1 MSGVGRSNDFYTE
14 LVDWRRTIHQQPE
27 LSNKEEKTSKYVQEH
42 LTSLG
47 IPFKIAYGTGI
58 VAEIKGNR
66 PGPSVGLR
74 GDMDALPLQE
84 ENDVEY
90 KSKIDGVM
98 HACGHDAHTSMLMA
112 TAKLL
117 KENNDFP
124 GSVILVFQPSEELTP
139 GGAKPMIDEGALEEY
154 DLKAFFALHVAHSF
168 PSGTVGMKYGF
179 ATAGV
184 DALFIDIKG
193 EGTHAAAPHLGDDVI
208 FATSQFVSACQQIR
222 ARQVDS
228 FEPHVFSLTSI
239 RGGRATNILPDS
251 IRILGTIRTSKKETR
266 KWVHK
271 RVKEIAEGVSMSTG
285 CEVEVE
291 IEQGYAPGY
300 NDKEVVDVAKDAAK
314 KIPEIKEFITD
325 HQATMGAEDFFEF
338 SFDGKI
344 PVGMA
349 FLGIKNEERGI
360 VYPVHSPKFDI
371 EEKSLPIG
379 ADLMAQVAVDLLEK
393 YSK

>member
-47 IPFKIAYGTGI
+47 IPFKIVYGTGI

-112 TAKLL
+112 SARLL

-124 GSVILVFQPSEELTP
+124 GSVILVFQPSEEVSP
-139 GGAKPMIDEGALEEY
+139 GGAKPMIDEGAFEDY

-168 PSGTVGMKYGF
+168 PSGVVGMKYGF
-179 ATAGV
+179 AMAGV
-184 DALFIDIKG
+184 DALYIDIKG
-193 EGTHAAAPHLGDDVI
+193 RGTHAAYPHLGDDVV
-208 FATSQFVSACQQIR
+208 FATAQFVLACQQIR
-222 ARQVDS
+222 ARQIDS
-228 FEPHVFSLTSI
+228 FEPQVLSLTSI
-239 RGGRATNILPDS
+239 RGGKATNILPDS

-266 KWVHK
+266 EWIRK
-271 RVKEIAEGVSMSTG
+271 RVKEIAAGVSKSTG
-285 CEVEVE
+285 CDIEVE
-291 IEQGYAPGY
+291 IEHGYAPGY
-300 NDKEVVDVAKDAAK
+300 NDKEVVDVAKNAAK

-325 HQATMGAEDFFEF
+325 HQATMGGEDFYEF

-349 FLGIKNEERGI
+349 LLGIENEERGI
-360 VYPVHSPKFDI
+360 VHPVHSPKFDI

-379 ADLMAQVAVDLLEK
+379 ADLMAQVAVDFLEK